1 MNNIFKERLFWR
13 LLIMIVWL
21 CSYTSY
27 SFANPPVFEQNFAK
41 PLMDTSTQYGNESLR
56 DRGQLGLDKD
66 KSITDNI
73 KAMFYPDI
81 SGQGWKI
88 RDLIKVLWLIIFVG
102 ALVIQW
108 FMYILQSD
116 NEDTIKWYHTNIA
129 YILLGGLLFFA
140 ATWILGIGLSV
151 WWDWWTTG
159 LLDRLDKGILFQ
171 IFSWIRAW
179 AFFTA
184 IILLWYYWRSMIS
197 AMDDE
202 EKVKKMRQWII
213 NIIIV
218 LISIK
223 IIDYIYFIAQ
233 APNFKSKATEL
244 IVEVSKVMWYMLWGF
259 FTLSL
264 IYYWFRL
271 MFSWWDEEAL
281 KKVKNVIISI
291 LLWTIVI
298 FLFFLIIYQIVQ
310 EFSW

>member
-1 MNNIFKERLFWR
+1 
-13 LLIMIVWL
+13 
-21 CSYTSY
+21 
-27 SFANPPVFEQNFAK
+27 
-41 PLMDTSTQYGNESLR
+41 
-56 DRGQLGLDKD
+56 
-66 KSITDNI
+66 
-73 KAMFYPDI
+73 MFYPDI

-88 RDLIKVLWLIIFVG
+88 RDLIKVLWLIIFVW

-129 YILLGGLLFFA
+129 YIFLGGLLFFA

-202 EKVKKMRQWII
+202 EKVKNMRQWII

-298 FLFFLIIYQIVQ
+298 FLFFLIIYQIIQ